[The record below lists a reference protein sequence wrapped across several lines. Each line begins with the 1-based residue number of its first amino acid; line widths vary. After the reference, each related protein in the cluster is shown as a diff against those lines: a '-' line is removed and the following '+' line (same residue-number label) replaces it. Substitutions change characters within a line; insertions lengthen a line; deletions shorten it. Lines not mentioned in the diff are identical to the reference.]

1 MKYWKS
7 HCKGGFVSL
16 SIFNSR
22 SYKLSL
28 VILRL
33 VIHLFAKLDV
43 SKFFF
48 TLWTFFFIVINHSA
62 HGLHVW
68 ILLRIYRHKEKKRKK
83 NYKCNRFKKRGVGG
97 GFDACYNVNV
107 IGARTELN
115 LELHGKRQTHVLH
128 RKLKMF
134 FLTKYLVVSKC
145 TSSKPNVDRY
155 RWILSARV
163 GWGW

>member
-1 MKYWKS
+1 
-7 HCKGGFVSL
+7 
-16 SIFNSR
+16 
-22 SYKLSL
+22 
-28 VILRL
+28 
-33 VIHLFAKLDV
+33 
-43 SKFFF
+43 
-48 TLWTFFFIVINHSA
+48 
-62 HGLHVW
+62 
-68 ILLRIYRHKEKKRKK
+68 
-83 NYKCNRFKKRGVGG
+83 
-97 GFDACYNVNV
+97 
-107 IGARTELN
+107 